1 MNQRRTFRRWTNSGK
16 GVVASMLLLLL
27 IGVTGC
33 SGDGA
38 GKAVSPP
45 VFPEAPQDTQ
55 LYNTSI
61 LDDESR
67 WTVNNAHDPAIIKTD
82 QGYYVYS
89 TDVRVAGEAKPGVMV
104 RKSDDLINW
113 TWVGQAL
120 PGIPKEALD
129 WTGAV
134 NLWAPDVIQV
144 GDTYRMYYSASTFGS
159 TRSAIGLQT
168 SASPEGPWTD
178 EGLVVKTSENE
189 KDKLNAIDA
198 NPVVDAEGN
207 SWMVYGSFFDGIYIA
222 PLDPQTG
229 KFKGEGYGTR
239 IAARDRATE
248 EGAVEG
254 PYIVYNPEFK
264 KYYLFVSYDS
274 LFEDYN
280 VRVARADSITGPYTD
295 VNSMNMLD
303 TEHLPQ
309 YEVGTK
315 ILGGYRFTEGEGWV
329 APGHN
334 SVLKDG
340 DDYYIVHHAR
350 GETDKNWPY
359 LHVRKMLWTKDGWP
373 VVSPERYA
381 GEYAQDIPKSMIAGE
396 WEGLAVDPS
405 VDGQVQAVPYTL
417 QANGKAKSENG
428 SGKWTFDGKQTL
440 TLEWTESPWGGAS
453 TEELKLLPSW
463 DWERSQPALAVT
475 GLNDHGIAVWG
486 KKISAAEK

>member
-1 MNQRRTFRRWTNSGK
+1 
-16 GVVASMLLLLL
+16 MLLMLLV
-27 IGVTGC
+27 GATGC

-38 GKAVSPP
+38 GEAVSPP
-45 VFPEAPQDTQ
+45 VFPGAPQDTQ
-55 LYNTSI
+55 MYDTSI

-113 TWVGQAL
+113 SWVGQAL
-120 PGIPKEALD
+120 PGIPEEALD
-129 WTGAV
+129 WTAAV

-168 SASPEGPWTD
+168 SSSPEGPWKD
-178 EGLVVKTSENE
+178 EGLVVKTFENE

-198 NPVVDAEGN
+198 NPVLDAEGN

-222 PLDPQTG
+222 PLDPETG
-229 KFKGEGYGTR
+229 KFKEEGYGTR

-295 VNSMNMLD
+295 VNGMNMLD

-405 VDGQVQAVPYTL
+405 MDGQVQAVPYTL
-417 QANGKAKSENG
+417 QANGKLKSENG
-428 SGKWTFDGKQTL
+428 SGKWMFDGKQTL
-440 TLEWTESPWGGAS
+440 TLEWKESPWGGAS

-463 DWERSQPALAVT
+463 DWERSQPALVVT
-475 GLNDHGIAVWG
+475 GLSDRGIAVWG
-486 KKISAAEK
+486 KQISAAEK

>member
-1 MNQRRTFRRWTNSGK
+1 
-16 GVVASMLLLLL
+16 MLLLLVV
-27 IGVTGC
+27 GAAGC
-33 SGDGA
+33 SGEGA
-38 GKAVSPP
+38 GETVSRP
-45 VFPEAPQDTQ
+45 VFPEAPQDAQ
-55 LYNTSI
+55 LYDTSI

-104 RKSDDLINW
+104 RKSDDLIHW
-113 TWVGQAL
+113 KWVGQAL
-120 PGIPKEALD
+120 PGIPQEALD

-134 NLWAPDVIQV
+134 NLWAPDVVQA
-144 GDTYRMYYSASTFGS
+144 GDTYRMYYSASSFGS
-159 TRSAIGLQT
+159 TQSAIGLQT
-168 SASPEGPWTD
+168 SSSPEGPWTD
-178 EGLVVKTSENE
+178 EGLVVQTSANE
-189 KDKLNAIDA
+189 QDKLNAIDA
-198 NPVVDAEGN
+198 NPIVDAEGN
-207 SWMVYGSFFDGIYIA
+207 SWMAYGSFFDGIYIA
-222 PLDPQTG
+222 PLDPDTG
-229 KFKGEGYGTR
+229 KFKGDGYGTR

-254 PYIVYNPEFK
+254 PYIVFNPEFK

-295 VNSMNMLD
+295 MNGMNMLD
-303 TEHLPQ
+303 TDHLPQ
-309 YEVGTK
+309 YEIGTK

-334 SVLKDG
+334 SILKDG

-381 GEYAQDIPKSMIAGE
+381 GEAAQDIPKSMIAGE
-396 WEGLAVDPS
+396 WEGMALDPS
-405 VDGQVQAVPYTL
+405 VDGQIQAVPYTL
-417 QANGKAKSENG
+417 TSNGKIKSEKG
-428 SGKWTFDGKQTL
+428 SGTWTFDDKQTL
-440 TLEWTESPWGGAS
+440 TLKWKESPWGGAS
-453 TEELKLLPSW
+453 IEELKLLPSW
-463 DWERSQPALAVT
+463 DWERSQPALVVT
-475 GLNDHGIAVWG
+475 GLDDHGVAVWG
-486 KKISAAEK
+486 KQISAAEE

>member
-1 MNQRRTFRRWTNSGK
+1 
-16 GVVASMLLLLL
+16 MLLLMVV
-27 IGVTGC
+27 GATGC
-33 SGDGA
+33 SGET
-38 GKAVSPP
+38 VSRP

-55 LYNTSI
+55 LYDTSI

-104 RKSDDLINW
+104 RKSDDLIHW
-113 TWVGQAL
+113 KWVGQAL
-120 PGIPKEALD
+120 PGIPQEALD

-144 GDTYRMYYSASTFGS
+144 GDTYRMYYSASSFGS
-159 TRSAIGLQT
+159 TQSAIGLQT
-168 SASPEGPWTD
+168 SLSPEGPWTD
-178 EGLVVKTSENE
+178 EGLVVKTSANE
-189 KDKLNAIDA
+189 QDKLNAIDA
-198 NPVVDAEGN
+198 NPIVDAEGN

-222 PLDPQTG
+222 PLDPDTG
-229 KFKGEGYGTR
+229 KFKDEGYGTR

-295 VNSMNMLD
+295 INGNNMLD
-303 TEHLPQ
+303 TEYLPQ
-309 YEVGTK
+309 YEIGTK

-381 GEYAQDIPKSMIAGE
+381 GETAQDIPKSMIAGE
-396 WEGLAVDPS
+396 WEGMALDPF
-405 VDGQVQAVPYTL
+405 VDGQIQAVPYTL
-417 QANGKAKSENG
+417 TSNGKIKSEKG
-428 SGKWTFDGKQTL
+428 SGTWTLDDKQTL
-440 TLEWTESPWGGAS
+440 TLKWKESPWGGAS
-453 TEELKLLPSW
+453 TDELQLLPSW
-463 DWERSQPALAVT
+463 DWERSQPTLVLT
-475 GLNDHGIAVWG
+475 GLDDRGIAVWG
-486 KKISAAEK
+486 KQISAAEE

>member
-1 MNQRRTFRRWTNSGK
+1 
-16 GVVASMLLLLL
+16 MLLLLL
-27 IGVTGC
+27 VGATGC

-38 GKAVSPP
+38 GESVSPP
-45 VFPEAPQDTQ
+45 VFPAAPHDNQ
-55 LYNTSI
+55 LYDTSI

-120 PGIPKEALD
+120 PGIPKDALD

-168 SASPEGPWTD
+168 STSPEGPWKD
-178 EGLVVKTSENE
+178 EGLVVKTAENE

-198 NPVVDAEGN
+198 NPIVDAEGN
-207 SWMVYGSFFDGIYIA
+207 PWMVYGSFFDGIYIA
-222 PLDPQTG
+222 PLDPETG
-229 KFKGEGYGTR
+229 KFKEKGYGTR

-295 VNSMNMLD
+295 VNGMNMLD

-315 ILGGYRFTEGEGWV
+315 ILGGYRFTEGEGWI

-334 SVLKDG
+334 SVLQDG
-340 DDYYIVHHAR
+340 ADYYIVHHAR

-381 GEYAQDIPKSMIAGE
+381 GETAQDIPESMIAGE
-396 WEGLAVDPS
+396 WEGMALDPS
-405 VDGQVQAVPYTL
+405 VDGQVQAVPYAL
-417 QANGKAKSENG
+417 ERNGQIKSANA

-440 TLEWTESPWGGAS
+440 TLEWKESPWGGAS

-463 DWERSQPALAVT
+463 DWERSQPTLAVT
-475 GLNDHGIAVWG
+475 GLNDRGIAVWG
-486 KKISAAEK
+486 KQISATEK

>member
-1 MNQRRTFRRWTNSGK
+1 MISLKKRGWNINKR
-16 GVVASMLLLLL
+16 GVVASMLLFLL
-27 IGVTGC
+27 IGATGC
-33 SGDGA
+33 SGEGA
-38 GKAVSPP
+38 EAEVPRP
-45 VFPEAPQDTQ
+45 TFPAEPQDTV
-55 LYNTSI
+55 LYDNSI

-104 RKSDDLINW
+104 RKSEDLINW

-120 PGIPKEALD
+120 PGIPQEALD

-134 NLWAPDVIQV
+134 NLWAPDVTKV

-168 SASPEGPWTD
+168 ATSPEGPWKD
-178 EGLVVKTSENE
+178 EGLVVSTSENE
-189 KDKLNAIDA
+189 QDKLNAIDA
-198 NPVVDAEGN
+198 NPVLDADGN

-222 PLDPQTG
+222 PLDPDTG
-229 KFKGEGYGTR
+229 KFKEEGYGTR

-254 PYIVYNPEFK
+254 PYIIYHPEFK

-295 VNSMNMLD
+295 INGMNMLD
-303 TEHLPQ
+303 TDHLPQ
-309 YEVGTK
+309 YEIGTK
-315 ILGGYRFTEGEGWV
+315 VVGGYRFTEGEGWV

-334 SVLKDG
+334 SVLQDG

-359 LHVRKMLWTKDGWP
+359 LHVRKMLWTKAGWP

-381 GEYAQDIPKSMIAGE
+381 GETVQDIPKSYISGE
-396 WEGLAVDPS
+396 WEGMELDPS
-405 VDGQVQAVPYTL
+405 VDGQVQASPFTL
-417 QANGKAKSENG
+417 QRNGKVTSEND
-428 SGKWTFDGKQTL
+428 SGTWTFDGKHTL
-440 TLEWTESPWGGAS
+440 TIEWKERNSNGAS
-453 TEELKLLPSW
+453 TEELQLLPSW
-463 DWERSQPALAVT
+463 DWELSKPTLVVT
-475 GLNDHGIAVWG
+475 GLNDRGIAVWG
-486 KKISAAEK
+486 KQLSEEKE

>member
-1 MNQRRTFRRWTNSGK
+1 MNQRRTFRGWTNSGK

-27 IGVTGC
+27 VGATGC

-38 GKAVSPP
+38 GESVSTP

-55 LYNTSI
+55 LYDTSI

-113 TWVGQAL
+113 SWVGQAL

-134 NLWAPDVIQV
+134 NLWAPDVSQV
-144 GDTYRMYYSASTFGS
+144 GDAYRMYYSASTFGS

-168 SASPEGPWTD
+168 SSSPEGPWTD

-198 NPVVDAEGN
+198 NPVLDAEGN

-222 PLDPQTG
+222 PLDPATG
-229 KFKGEGYGTR
+229 KFKEEGYGTR

-295 VNSMNMLD
+295 VNGMNMLD

-340 DDYYIVHHAR
+340 DNYYIVHHAR

-417 QANGKAKSENG
+417 QANGKLKSENG

-440 TLEWTESPWGGAS
+440 TLEWKESPWGGAS

-463 DWERSQPALAVT
+463 DWERSQPALVVT
-475 GLNDHGIAVWG
+475 GLNDRGIAVWG
-486 KKISAAEK
+486 KQISATKK

>member
-1 MNQRRTFRRWTNSGK
+1 
-16 GVVASMLLLLL
+16 MLLML
-27 IGVTGC
+27 IVGATGC
-33 SGDGA
+33 SGEGA
-38 GKAVSPP
+38 GETVSRPI
-45 VFPEAPQDTQ
+45 FPEAPQDTQ
-55 LYNTSI
+55 LYDTSI

-104 RKSDDLINW
+104 RKSDDLIHW
-113 TWVGQAL
+113 KWVGQAL
-120 PGIPKEALD
+120 PGIPQEALD

-134 NLWAPDVIQV
+134 NLWAPDVIQA
-144 GDTYRMYYSASTFGS
+144 GDTYRMYYSASSFGS
-159 TRSAIGLQT
+159 TQSAIGLQT
-168 SASPEGPWTD
+168 SSSPEGPWTD
-178 EGLVVKTSENE
+178 EGLVVKTSANE

-198 NPVVDAEGN
+198 NPIVDAEGN

-222 PLDPQTG
+222 PLDPDTG
-229 KFKGEGYGTR
+229 KFKDAGYGTR

-295 VNSMNMLD
+295 MNGMNMLD
-303 TEHLPQ
+303 TEYLPQ
-309 YEVGTK
+309 YEIGTK

-340 DDYYIVHHAR
+340 DNYYIVHHAR

-381 GEYAQDIPKSMIAGE
+381 GETTQDIPKSMIAGE
-396 WEGLAVDPS
+396 WEGMALDPS
-405 VDGQVQAVPYTL
+405 VDGQIQAVAYTL
-417 QANGKAKSENG
+417 TSNGKIKSEKD
-428 SGKWTFDGKQTL
+428 SGTWTFDGKQTL
-440 TLEWTESPWGGAS
+440 TLKWKESPWGGAS

-463 DWERSQPALAVT
+463 DWERSQSALVVT
-475 GLNDHGIAVWG
+475 GLNDHGVAVWG
-486 KKISAAEK
+486 KQISTAEE

>member
-1 MNQRRTFRRWTNSGK
+1 
-16 GVVASMLLLLL
+16 MLLML
-27 IGVTGC
+27 IVGATGC
-33 SGDGA
+33 SGEGV
-38 GKAVSPP
+38 GETVSRP
-45 VFPEAPQDTQ
+45 VFPEAPQHTQ
-55 LYNTSI
+55 LYDTSI

-120 PGIPKEALD
+120 SGIPQEALD

-134 NLWAPDVIQV
+134 NLWAPDVIQA
-144 GDTYRMYYSASTFGS
+144 GDTYRMYYSASSFGS
-159 TRSAIGLQT
+159 TQSAIGLQT
-168 SASPEGPWTD
+168 SSSPEGPWTD
-178 EGLVVKTSENE
+178 EGLVVKTSANE
-189 KDKLNAIDA
+189 QDKLNAIDA
-198 NPVVDAEGN
+198 NPIVDAEGN

-222 PLDPQTG
+222 PLDPDTG
-229 KFKGEGYGTR
+229 KFKDEGYGTR

-280 VRVARADSITGPYTD
+280 VRVSRADSITGPYTD
-295 VNSMNMLD
+295 INGNNMLD
-303 TEHLPQ
+303 TEYLPQ
-309 YEVGTK
+309 YEIGTK

-340 DDYYIVHHAR
+340 EDYYIVHHAR

-381 GEYAQDIPKSMIAGE
+381 GETAQDIPKSMIAGE
-396 WEGLAVDPS
+396 WEGMALDPS
-405 VDGQVQAVPYTL
+405 VDGQIQAVPYTL
-417 QANGKAKSENG
+417 TGNGKIQSKNG
-428 SGKWTFDGKQTL
+428 SGTWTFDGKQTL
-440 TLEWTESPWGGAS
+440 TLKWKESPWGGAS
-453 TEELKLLPSW
+453 TEELQLLPSW
-463 DWERSQPALAVT
+463 DWERSQPALVMT
-475 GLNDHGIAVWG
+475 GLDDHGVAVWG
-486 KKISAAEK
+486 KQISAPEE

>member
-1 MNQRRTFRRWTNSGK
+1 MNQRKKFRRWSNSGK
-16 GVVASMLLLLL
+16 GVVASMLLLLVV
-27 IGVTGC
+27 GAAGC
-33 SGDGA
+33 SGEGA
-38 GKAVSPP
+38 GETVSRP

-55 LYNTSI
+55 LYDTSI

-120 PGIPKEALD
+120 PGIPQEALD

-134 NLWAPDVIQV
+134 NLWAPDVIQA
-144 GDTYRMYYSASTFGS
+144 GDTYRMYYSASSFGS
-159 TRSAIGLQT
+159 TQSAIGLQT
-168 SASPEGPWTD
+168 SSSPEGPWTD
-178 EGLVVKTSENE
+178 EGLVVQTSANE
-189 KDKLNAIDA
+189 QDKLNAIDA
-198 NPVVDAEGN
+198 NPIVDAEGN

-222 PLDPQTG
+222 PLDPDTG
-229 KFKGEGYGTR
+229 KFKGDGYGTR

-254 PYIVYNPEFK
+254 PYIVFNPEFK

-295 VNSMNMLD
+295 INGNNMLD
-303 TEHLPQ
+303 TEYLPQ
-309 YEVGTK
+309 YEIGTK

-381 GEYAQDIPKSMIAGE
+381 GETAQDIPKSMIAGE
-396 WEGLAVDPS
+396 WEGMALDPS
-405 VDGQVQAVPYTL
+405 VDGQIQAVPYTL
-417 QANGKAKSENG
+417 TSNGKIKSEKG
-428 SGKWTFDGKQTL
+428 SGTWAFDDKQTL
-440 TLEWTESPWGGAS
+440 TLKWKESPWGGAS
-453 TEELKLLPSW
+453 TEELQLLPSW
-463 DWERSQPALAVT
+463 DWERSQPALVVT
-475 GLNDHGIAVWG
+475 GLDDHGMAVWG
-486 KKISAAEK
+486 KQISGADE

>member
-1 MNQRRTFRRWTNSGK
+1 
-16 GVVASMLLLLL
+16 MLLML
-27 IGVTGC
+27 IVGATGC
-33 SGDGA
+33 SGEGA
-38 GKAVSPP
+38 GETVSRP

-55 LYNTSI
+55 LYDTSI

-89 TDVRVAGEAKPGVMV
+89 TDVRVAGEARPGVMV

-120 PGIPKEALD
+120 SGIPQEALD

-134 NLWAPDVIQV
+134 NLWAPDVIQA
-144 GDTYRMYYSASTFGS
+144 GDTYRMYYSASSFGS
-159 TRSAIGLQT
+159 TQSAIGLQT
-168 SASPEGPWTD
+168 SSSPEGPWTD
-178 EGLVVKTSENE
+178 EGLVVKTSANE
-189 KDKLNAIDA
+189 QDKLNAIDA
-198 NPVVDAEGN
+198 NPIVDAEGN

-222 PLDPQTG
+222 PLDPETG
-229 KFKGEGYGTR
+229 KFKDEGYGTR

-295 VNSMNMLD
+295 INGMNMLD

-309 YEVGTK
+309 YEIGTK

-340 DDYYIVHHAR
+340 EDYYIVHHAR

-381 GEYAQDIPKSMIAGE
+381 GEKAQDIPKSMIAGE
-396 WEGLAVDPS
+396 WEGMALDPS
-405 VDGQVQAVPYTL
+405 VDGQIQAVPYTL
-417 QANGKAKSENG
+417 TGNGKIQSKDG
-428 SGKWTFDGKQTL
+428 SGTWTFDGKQTL
-440 TLEWTESPWGGAS
+440 TLKWKESPWGGAS
-453 TEELKLLPSW
+453 TEELQLLPSW
-463 DWERSQPALAVT
+463 DWERSQPALVVT
-475 GLNDHGIAVWG
+475 GLDDHGVAVWG
-486 KKISAAEK
+486 KQISAAEE

>member
-1 MNQRRTFRRWTNSGK
+1 MNQRKKFRRWSNSGK
-16 GVVASMLLLLL
+16 GVVASMLLLLVV
-27 IGVTGC
+27 GATGC
-33 SGDGA
+33 SGEGA
-38 GKAVSPP
+38 GETVSRP
-45 VFPEAPQDTQ
+45 VFPEAPQATQ
-55 LYNTSI
+55 LYDTSI

-67 WTVNNAHDPAIIKTD
+67 WTVNNAHDPAIIKTE

-104 RKSDDLINW
+104 RKSDDLIHW

-120 PGIPKEALD
+120 PGIPQVALD
-129 WTGAV
+129 WTGAA
-134 NLWAPDVIQV
+134 NLWAPDVIQA
-144 GDTYRMYYSASTFGS
+144 GETYRMYYSASSFGS
-159 TRSAIGLQT
+159 TQSAIGLQT
-168 SASPEGPWTD
+168 SSSPEGPWTD
-178 EGLVVKTSENE
+178 EGLVVKTSANE
-189 KDKLNAIDA
+189 QDKLNAIDA
-198 NPVVDAEGN
+198 NPIVDAEGN

-222 PLDPQTG
+222 PLDPDNG
-229 KFKGEGYGTR
+229 KFKDEGYGTR

-295 VNSMNMLD
+295 IYDNNMLD

-309 YEVGTK
+309 YEIGTK

-381 GEYAQDIPKSMIAGE
+381 GETAQDIPKSMIAGE
-396 WEGLAVDPS
+396 WEGMALDPS
-405 VDGQVQAVPYTL
+405 VDGQIQAVPYTL
-417 QANGKAKSENG
+417 TSNGKIKSEKG
-428 SGKWTFDGKQTL
+428 SGIWTFDDKQTL
-440 TLEWTESPWGGAS
+440 TLKWKESPWGGAS
-453 TEELKLLPSW
+453 TEELQLLPSW
-463 DWERSQPALAVT
+463 DWERSQPALVVT
-475 GLNDHGIAVWG
+475 GLNDRGIAVWG
-486 KKISAAEK
+486 KQISAAEE

>member
-1 MNQRRTFRRWTNSGK
+1 MNQRNKIRGWTFSKR
-16 GVVASMLLLLL
+16 GVVASMLLML
-27 IGVTGC
+27 IVGATGC
-33 SGDGA
+33 SGEGA
-38 GKAVSPP
+38 GETVSRP
-45 VFPEAPQDTQ
+45 VFPEAPQDTP
-55 LYNTSI
+55 LYDTSI

-67 WTVNNAHDPAIIKTD
+67 WTVNNAHDPAIIKTN

-104 RKSDDLINW
+104 RKSDDLIHW

-120 PGIPKEALD
+120 PGIPQEALD

-134 NLWAPDVIQV
+134 NLWAPDVIQA
-144 GDTYRMYYSASTFGS
+144 GDTYRMYYSASSFGS
-159 TRSAIGLQT
+159 TQSAIGLQT
-168 SASPEGPWTD
+168 SSSPEGPWTD
-178 EGLVVKTSENE
+178 EGLVVKTSANE
-189 KDKLNAIDA
+189 QDKLNAIDA
-198 NPVVDAEGN
+198 NPIVDAEGN
-207 SWMVYGSFFDGIYIA
+207 SWMVYGSFFDGIYIT
-222 PLDPQTG
+222 PLDPDTG
-229 KFKGEGYGTR
+229 KFKDEGYGTR

-295 VNSMNMLD
+295 MNGMNMLD

-309 YEVGTK
+309 YEIGTK

-381 GEYAQDIPKSMIAGE
+381 GETAQDIPKSMIAGE
-396 WEGLAVDPS
+396 WEGMALDPS
-405 VDGQVQAVPYTL
+405 VDGQIQSVPYTL
-417 QANGKAKSENG
+417 TDKGKIQSEKG
-428 SGKWTFDGKQTL
+428 SGTWTFDGKQTL
-440 TLEWTESPWGGAS
+440 TLKWKESPWGGAS
-453 TEELKLLPSW
+453 TEELQLLPSW
-463 DWERSQPALAVT
+463 DWERSQPALVVT
-475 GLNDHGIAVWG
+475 GLNDRGIAVWG
-486 KKISAAEK
+486 KQISAAEE

>member
-1 MNQRRTFRRWTNSGK
+1 
-16 GVVASMLLLLL
+16 MLLLLVV
-27 IGVTGC
+27 GATGC
-33 SGDGA
+33 SGEGA
-38 GKAVSPP
+38 GETVSRP
-45 VFPEAPQDTQ
+45 VFPEAPQATQ
-55 LYNTSI
+55 LYDTSI

-67 WTVNNAHDPAIIKTD
+67 WTVNNAHDPAIIKTE

-104 RKSDDLINW
+104 RKSDDLIHW

-120 PGIPKEALD
+120 PGIPQVALD
-129 WTGAV
+129 WTGAA
-134 NLWAPDVIQV
+134 NLWAPDVIQA
-144 GDTYRMYYSASTFGS
+144 GETYRMYYSASSFGS
-159 TRSAIGLQT
+159 TQSAIGLQT
-168 SASPEGPWTD
+168 SSSPEGPWTD
-178 EGLVVKTSENE
+178 EGLVVKTSANE
-189 KDKLNAIDA
+189 QDKLNAIDA
-198 NPVVDAEGN
+198 NPIVDAEGN

-222 PLDPQTG
+222 PLDPDNG
-229 KFKGEGYGTR
+229 KFKDEGYGTR

-295 VNSMNMLD
+295 IYDNNMLD

-309 YEVGTK
+309 YEIGTK

-381 GEYAQDIPKSMIAGE
+381 GETAQDIPKSMIAGE
-396 WEGLAVDPS
+396 WEGMALDPS
-405 VDGQVQAVPYTL
+405 VDGQIQAVPYTL
-417 QANGKAKSENG
+417 TSNGKIKSEKG
-428 SGKWTFDGKQTL
+428 SGIWTFDDKQTL
-440 TLEWTESPWGGAS
+440 TLKWKESPWGGAS
-453 TEELKLLPSW
+453 TEELQLLPSW
-463 DWERSQPALAVT
+463 DWERSQPALVVT
-475 GLNDHGIAVWG
+475 GLNDRGIAVWG
-486 KKISAAEK
+486 KQISAAEE

>member
-1 MNQRRTFRRWTNSGK
+1 MISLKKRGWNINKR
-16 GVVASMLLLLL
+16 GVVASMLLFLL
-27 IGVTGC
+27 IGATGC
-33 SGDGA
+33 SGEGA
-38 GKAVSPP
+38 EADVPRP
-45 VFPEAPQDTQ
+45 TFPAEPQDTL
-55 LYNTSI
+55 LYDNSI

-89 TDVRVAGEAKPGVMV
+89 TDVRVAGEPKPGVMV
-104 RKSDDLINW
+104 RKSEDLINW

-120 PGIPKEALD
+120 PGIPPEALD

-134 NLWAPDVIQV
+134 NLWAPDVTKV

-168 SASPEGPWTD
+168 ATSPEGPWKD
-178 EGLVVKTSENE
+178 EGLVVSTSENE
-189 KDKLNAIDA
+189 QDKLNAIDA
-198 NPVVDAEGN
+198 NPVLDADGN

-222 PLDPQTG
+222 PLDPDTG
-229 KFKGEGYGTR
+229 KFKEEGYGTR

-254 PYIVYNPEFK
+254 PYIVYHPEFK

-295 VNSMNMLD
+295 INGMNMLD
-303 TEHLPQ
+303 TDHLPQ
-309 YEVGTK
+309 YEIGTK
-315 ILGGYRFTEGEGWV
+315 VVGGYRFTEGEGWV

-334 SVLKDG
+334 SVLQDG

-359 LHVRKMLWTKDGWP
+359 LHVRKMLWTKAGWP

-381 GEYAQDIPKSMIAGE
+381 GETVQDIPKSMIAGE
-396 WEGLAVDPS
+396 WEGMELDPS
-405 VDGQVQAVPYTL
+405 VDGQVQASPFTL
-417 QANGKAKSENG
+417 QRNGKVTSEND
-428 SGKWTFDGKQTL
+428 SGTWTFDGKHIL
-440 TLEWTESPWGGAS
+440 TIEWKERNSNGAS
-453 TEELKLLPSW
+453 TEELQLLPSW
-463 DWERSQPALAVT
+463 DWELSKPTLVVT
-475 GLNDHGIAVWG
+475 GLNDRGIAVWG
-486 KKISAAEK
+486 KQLSEEKE

>member
-1 MNQRRTFRRWTNSGK
+1 MNQRKKFRRWSNSGK
-16 GVVASMLLLLL
+16 GVVASMLLLLVV
-27 IGVTGC
+27 GAAGC
-33 SGDGA
+33 SGEGA
-38 GKAVSPP
+38 GETVSRP
-45 VFPEAPQDTQ
+45 VFPEAPQDAQ
-55 LYNTSI
+55 LYDTSI

-104 RKSDDLINW
+104 RKSDDLIHW
-113 TWVGQAL
+113 KWVGQAL
-120 PGIPKEALD
+120 PGIPQEALD

-134 NLWAPDVIQV
+134 NLWAPDVVQA
-144 GDTYRMYYSASTFGS
+144 GDTYRMYYSASSFGS
-159 TRSAIGLQT
+159 TQSAIGLQT
-168 SASPEGPWTD
+168 SSSPEGPWTD
-178 EGLVVKTSENE
+178 EGLVVQTSANE
-189 KDKLNAIDA
+189 QDKLNAIDA
-198 NPVVDAEGN
+198 NPIVDAEGN
-207 SWMVYGSFFDGIYIA
+207 SWMAYGSFFDGIYIA
-222 PLDPQTG
+222 PLDPDTG
-229 KFKGEGYGTR
+229 KFKGDGYGTR

-254 PYIVYNPEFK
+254 PYIVFNPEFK

-295 VNSMNMLD
+295 MNGMNMLD
-303 TEHLPQ
+303 TDHLPQ
-309 YEVGTK
+309 YEIGTK

-334 SVLKDG
+334 SILKDG

-381 GEYAQDIPKSMIAGE
+381 GEAAQDIPKSMIAGE
-396 WEGLAVDPS
+396 WEGMALDPS
-405 VDGQVQAVPYTL
+405 VDGQIQAVPYTL
-417 QANGKAKSENG
+417 TSNGKIKSEKG
-428 SGKWTFDGKQTL
+428 SGTWTFDDKQTL
-440 TLEWTESPWGGAS
+440 TLKWKESPWGGAS
-453 TEELKLLPSW
+453 IEELKLLPSW
-463 DWERSQPALAVT
+463 DWERSQPALVVT
-475 GLNDHGIAVWG
+475 GLDDHGVAVWG
-486 KKISAAEK
+486 KQISAAEE

>member
-1 MNQRRTFRRWTNSGK
+1 MNQRKRFRGWTFSKR
-16 GVVASMLLLLL
+16 GVVASMLLML
-27 IGVTGC
+27 IAGATGC
-33 SGDGA
+33 SGEGA
-38 GKAVSPP
+38 GETVSRP
-45 VFPEAPQDTQ
+45 VFPEAPQDTL
-55 LYNTSI
+55 LYDTSI

-104 RKSDDLINW
+104 RKSDDLIHW
-113 TWVGQAL
+113 KWVGQAL
-120 PGIPKEALD
+120 PGIPQEALD

-134 NLWAPDVIQV
+134 NLWAPDVIQA
-144 GDTYRMYYSASTFGS
+144 GDTYRMYYSASSFGS
-159 TRSAIGLQT
+159 TQSAIGLQT
-168 SASPEGPWTD
+168 SSSPEGPWTD
-178 EGLVVKTSENE
+178 EGLVVKTSANE
-189 KDKLNAIDA
+189 QDKLNAIDA
-198 NPVVDAEGN
+198 NPIVDAEGN
-207 SWMVYGSFFDGIYIA
+207 PWMVYGSFFDGIYIA
-222 PLDPQTG
+222 PLDPDTG
-229 KFKGEGYGTR
+229 KFKDEGYGTR

-295 VNSMNMLD
+295 INGNNMLD
-303 TEHLPQ
+303 TEYLPQ
-309 YEVGTK
+309 YEIGTK

-381 GEYAQDIPKSMIAGE
+381 GETTQDIPKSMIAGE
-396 WEGLAVDPS
+396 WEGMAIDPS
-405 VDGQVQAVPYTL
+405 VDGQIQAVPYTL
-417 QANGKAKSENG
+417 TSNGKIKSEKG
-428 SGKWTFDGKQTL
+428 SGTWTFDDKQTL
-440 TLEWTESPWGGAS
+440 TLKWKESPWGGAS

-463 DWERSQPALAVT
+463 DWERSQPALVVT
-475 GLNDHGIAVWG
+475 GLNDRGVAVWG
-486 KKISAAEK
+486 KQISAAEE

>member
-1 MNQRRTFRRWTNSGK
+1 MNQRKKFRRWSNSGK
-16 GVVASMLLLLL
+16 GVVASMLLLLVV
-27 IGVTGC
+27 GAAGC
-33 SGDGA
+33 SGEGA
-38 GKAVSPP
+38 GETVSRP

-55 LYNTSI
+55 LYDTSI

-120 PGIPKEALD
+120 PGIPQEALD

-134 NLWAPDVIQV
+134 NLWAPDVIQA
-144 GDTYRMYYSASTFGS
+144 GDTYRMYYSASSFGS
-159 TRSAIGLQT
+159 TQSAIGLQT
-168 SASPEGPWTD
+168 SSSPEGPWTD
-178 EGLVVKTSENE
+178 EGLVVQTSANE
-189 KDKLNAIDA
+189 QDKLNAIDA
-198 NPVVDAEGN
+198 NPIVDAEGN

-222 PLDPQTG
+222 PLDPDTG
-229 KFKGEGYGTR
+229 KFKGDGYGTR

-254 PYIVYNPEFK
+254 PYIVFNPEFK

-295 VNSMNMLD
+295 INGNNMLD
-303 TEHLPQ
+303 TEYLPQ
-309 YEVGTK
+309 YEIGTK

-350 GETDKNWPY
+350 GRRIKTGHICMYAKCYGRRMAGLWFHLNGTQVR
-359 LHVRKMLWTKDGWP
+359 LHRIFRNP
-373 VVSPERYA
+373 
-381 GEYAQDIPKSMIAGE
+381 
-396 WEGLAVDPS
+396 
-405 VDGQVQAVPYTL
+405 
-417 QANGKAKSENG
+417 
-428 SGKWTFDGKQTL
+428 
-440 TLEWTESPWGGAS
+440 
-453 TEELKLLPSW
+453 
-463 DWERSQPALAVT
+463 
-475 GLNDHGIAVWG
+475 
-486 KKISAAEK
+486 

>member
-1 MNQRRTFRRWTNSGK
+1 MNQRKKFRRWSNSGK
-16 GVVASMLLLLL
+16 GVVASMLLLLVV
-27 IGVTGC
+27 GATGC
-33 SGDGA
+33 SGEGA
-38 GKAVSPP
+38 GETVSRP

-55 LYNTSI
+55 LYDTSI

-120 PGIPKEALD
+120 PGIPQEALD

-134 NLWAPDVIQV
+134 NLWAPDVIQA
-144 GDTYRMYYSASTFGS
+144 GDTYRMYYSASSFGS
-159 TRSAIGLQT
+159 TQSAIGLQT
-168 SASPEGPWTD
+168 SSSPEGPWTD
-178 EGLVVKTSENE
+178 EGLVVQTSANE
-189 KDKLNAIDA
+189 QDKLNAIDA
-198 NPVVDAEGN
+198 NPIVDAEGN

-222 PLDPQTG
+222 PLDPDTG
-229 KFKGEGYGTR
+229 KFKDEGYGTR

-295 VNSMNMLD
+295 MNGMNMLD
-303 TEHLPQ
+303 TDHLPQ
-309 YEVGTK
+309 YEIGTK

-381 GEYAQDIPKSMIAGE
+381 GETAQDIPKSMLAGE
-396 WEGLAVDPS
+396 WEGMTLDPS
-405 VDGQVQAVPYTL
+405 VDGQIQAVPYTL
-417 QANGKAKSENG
+417 TSNGKIKSEKG
-428 SGKWTFDGKQTL
+428 SGTWTFDDKQTL
-440 TLEWTESPWGGAS
+440 TLKWKESPWGGAS

-463 DWERSQPALAVT
+463 DWERSQPTLVVT
-475 GLNDHGIAVWG
+475 GLDDHGVAVWG
-486 KKISAAEK
+486 KQISAAE

>member
-1 MNQRRTFRRWTNSGK
+1 
-16 GVVASMLLLLL
+16 MLLLLL
-27 IGVTGC
+27 VGATGC

-38 GKAVSPP
+38 GESVSPP
-45 VFPEAPQDTQ
+45 AFPAAPQDNQ
-55 LYNTSI
+55 LYDTSI

-120 PGIPKEALD
+120 PGIPQDALD

-168 SASPEGPWTD
+168 STSPEGPWKD
-178 EGLVVKTSENE
+178 EGLVVKTAENE

-198 NPVVDAEGN
+198 NPIVDAEGN
-207 SWMVYGSFFDGIYIA
+207 PWMVYGSFFDGIYIA
-222 PLDPQTG
+222 PLDPETG
-229 KFKGEGYGTR
+229 KFKEKGYGTR

-280 VRVARADSITGPYTD
+280 VRVARSDSITGPYTD
-295 VNSMNMLD
+295 VNGMNMLD

-315 ILGGYRFTEGEGWV
+315 ILGGYRFTEGEGWI

-334 SVLKDG
+334 SVLQDG
-340 DDYYIVHHAR
+340 ADYYIVHHAR

-381 GEYAQDIPKSMIAGE
+381 GETAQDIPKSLIAGE
-396 WEGLAVDPS
+396 WEGIALDPS
-405 VDGQVQAVPYTL
+405 VDGQVQAVPYEL
-417 QANGKAKSENG
+417 ESNGQIKSGKG

-440 TLEWTESPWGGAS
+440 TLEWKESPWGGDS

-463 DWERSQPALAVT
+463 DWERSQPALVVT
-475 GLNDHGIAVWG
+475 GLSDRGIAVWG
-486 KKISAAEK
+486 KQISAAEK

>member
-1 MNQRRTFRRWTNSGK
+1 MKQRKKFRGWTFSKR
-16 GVVASMLLLLL
+16 GVVASMLLML
-27 IGVTGC
+27 IVGATGC
-33 SGDGA
+33 SGEGA
-38 GKAVSPP
+38 GETVSRP

-55 LYNTSI
+55 LYDTSI

-104 RKSDDLINW
+104 RKSDDLIHW
-113 TWVGQAL
+113 KWVGQAL
-120 PGIPKEALD
+120 PGIPQEALD

-134 NLWAPDVIQV
+134 NLWAPDVVQA
-144 GDTYRMYYSASTFGS
+144 GDTYRMYYSASSFGS
-159 TRSAIGLQT
+159 TQSAIGLQT
-168 SASPEGPWTD
+168 SSSPEGPWTD
-178 EGLVVKTSENE
+178 EGLVVKTSANE
-189 KDKLNAIDA
+189 QDKLNAIDA
-198 NPVVDAEGN
+198 NPIVDAEGN
-207 SWMVYGSFFDGIYIA
+207 PWMVYGSFFDGIYIA
-222 PLDPQTG
+222 PLDPDTG
-229 KFKGEGYGTR
+229 KFKDEGYGTR

-254 PYIVYNPEFK
+254 PYIVFNPEFK

-295 VNSMNMLD
+295 MNGMNMLD
-303 TEHLPQ
+303 TDHLPQ
-309 YEVGTK
+309 YEIGTK

-381 GEYAQDIPKSMIAGE
+381 GETAQDIPKSMIAGE
-396 WEGLAVDPS
+396 WEGMALDPS
-405 VDGQVQAVPYTL
+405 VDGQIQAVPYTL
-417 QANGKAKSENG
+417 TSNGKIKSEKG
-428 SGKWTFDGKQTL
+428 SGTWTFDDKQTL
-440 TLEWTESPWGGAS
+440 TLKWKESPWGGAS

-463 DWERSQPALAVT
+463 DWERDQPALVVT
-475 GLNDHGIAVWG
+475 GLDDHGVAVWG
-486 KKISAAEK
+486 KQISAAEE

>member
-1 MNQRRTFRRWTNSGK
+1 
-16 GVVASMLLLLL
+16 MLLFLL
-27 IGVTGC
+27 IGATGC
-33 SGDGA
+33 SGEGA
-38 GKAVSPP
+38 EAEVPRP
-45 VFPEAPQDTQ
+45 TFPAEPQDTV
-55 LYNTSI
+55 LYDNSI

-104 RKSDDLINW
+104 RKSEDLINW

-120 PGIPKEALD
+120 PGIPQEALD

-134 NLWAPDVIQV
+134 NLWAPDVTKV

-168 SASPEGPWTD
+168 ATSPEGPWKD
-178 EGLVVKTSENE
+178 EGLVVSTSENE
-189 KDKLNAIDA
+189 QDKLNAIDA
-198 NPVVDAEGN
+198 NPVLDADGN

-222 PLDPQTG
+222 PLDPDTG
-229 KFKGEGYGTR
+229 KFKEEGYGTR

-254 PYIVYNPEFK
+254 PYIIYHPEFK

-295 VNSMNMLD
+295 INGMNMLD
-303 TEHLPQ
+303 TDHLPQ
-309 YEVGTK
+309 YEIGTK
-315 ILGGYRFTEGEGWV
+315 VVGGYRFTEGEGWV

-334 SVLKDG
+334 SVLQDG

-359 LHVRKMLWTKDGWP
+359 LHVRKMLWTKAGWP

-381 GEYAQDIPKSMIAGE
+381 GETVQDIPKSYISGE
-396 WEGLAVDPS
+396 WEGMELDPS
-405 VDGQVQAVPYTL
+405 VDGQVQASPFTL
-417 QANGKAKSENG
+417 QRNGKVTSEND
-428 SGKWTFDGKQTL
+428 SGTWTFDGKHTL
-440 TLEWTESPWGGAS
+440 TIEWKERNSNGAS
-453 TEELKLLPSW
+453 TEELQLLPSW
-463 DWERSQPALAVT
+463 DWELSKPTLVVT
-475 GLNDHGIAVWG
+475 GLNDRGIAVWG
-486 KKISAAEK
+486 KQLSEEKE

>member
-1 MNQRRTFRRWTNSGK
+1 MNQRKKFRRWSNSGK
-16 GVVASMLLLLL
+16 GVVASMLLLMVV
-27 IGVTGC
+27 GATGC
-33 SGDGA
+33 SGET
-38 GKAVSPP
+38 VSRP

-55 LYNTSI
+55 LYDTSI

-104 RKSDDLINW
+104 RKSDDLILW
-113 TWVGQAL
+113 KWVGQAL
-120 PGIPKEALD
+120 PGIPQEALD

-144 GDTYRMYYSASTFGS
+144 GDTYRMYYSASSFGS
-159 TRSAIGLQT
+159 TQSAIGLQT
-168 SASPEGPWTD
+168 SLSPEGPWTD
-178 EGLVVKTSENE
+178 EGLVVKTSANE
-189 KDKLNAIDA
+189 QDKLNAIDA
-198 NPVVDAEGN
+198 NPIVDAEGN

-222 PLDPQTG
+222 PLDPDTG
-229 KFKGEGYGTR
+229 KFKDEGYGTR

-295 VNSMNMLD
+295 INGNNMLD
-303 TEHLPQ
+303 TEYLPQ
-309 YEVGTK
+309 YEIGTK
-315 ILGGYRFTEGEGWV
+315 ILGSYRFTEGEGWV

-359 LHVRKMLWTKDGWP
+359 LHVRKMLWTKGGWP

-381 GEYAQDIPKSMIAGE
+381 GETTQDIPKSMIAGA
-396 WEGLAVDPS
+396 WEGMALDPS
-405 VDGQVQAVPYTL
+405 VEGQIQAVPYTL
-417 QANGKAKSENG
+417 TSNGKIKSEKG
-428 SGKWTFDGKQTL
+428 SGTWTLDDKQTL
-440 TLEWTESPWGGAS
+440 TLKWKESPWGGAS

-463 DWERSQPALAVT
+463 DWERSQPALVVT
-475 GLNDHGIAVWG
+475 GLNDSGVAVWG
-486 KKISAAEK
+486 KQISAAEE

>member
-1 MNQRRTFRRWTNSGK
+1 MNLRRTFRWWTNSGK

-27 IGVTGC
+27 VGATGC
-33 SGDGA
+33 SGEGA
-38 GKAVSPP
+38 GEAVSPP
-45 VFPEAPQDTQ
+45 VFPGAPQDTQ

-67 WTVNNAHDPAIIKTD
+67 WTVNNAHDPTIIKTD

-113 TWVGQAL
+113 SWVGQAL

-134 NLWAPDVIQV
+134 NLWAPDVIQA

-168 SASPEGPWTD
+168 STSPEGPWTD
-178 EGLVVKTSENE
+178 EGLVVQTSENE

-198 NPVVDAEGN
+198 NPVLDAEGN

-222 PLDPQTG
+222 PLDPETG
-229 KFKGEGYGTR
+229 KFKEEGYGTR

-295 VNSMNMLD
+295 VNGMNMLD

-417 QANGKAKSENG
+417 QANGKLKSENG
-428 SGKWTFDGKQTL
+428 SGKWTFDGNQTL
-440 TLEWTESPWGGAS
+440 TLEWKESPWGGAS

-463 DWERSQPALAVT
+463 DWERSQPALVVT
-475 GLNDHGIAVWG
+475 GLNDRGIAVWG
-486 KKISAAEK
+486 KQISAVEK

>member
-1 MNQRRTFRRWTNSGK
+1 
-16 GVVASMLLLLL
+16 MLLMLLV
-27 IGVTGC
+27 GATGC

-38 GKAVSPP
+38 GEAVSPL
-45 VFPEAPQDTQ
+45 VFPDAPQDTQ
-55 LYNTSI
+55 LYDTSI

-113 TWVGQAL
+113 SWVGQAL

-168 SASPEGPWTD
+168 SSSPEGPWTD

-198 NPVVDAEGN
+198 NPVLDAEGN

-222 PLDPQTG
+222 PLDPETG
-229 KFKGEGYGTR
+229 KFKEEGYGTR

-295 VNSMNMLD
+295 VNGMNMLD

-417 QANGKAKSENG
+417 QANGKLKSENG

-440 TLEWTESPWGGAS
+440 ILEWKESPWGGAS

-463 DWERSQPALAVT
+463 DWERSQPALVMT
-475 GLNDHGIAVWG
+475 GLSDRGIAVWG
-486 KKISAAEK
+486 KQISAAEK